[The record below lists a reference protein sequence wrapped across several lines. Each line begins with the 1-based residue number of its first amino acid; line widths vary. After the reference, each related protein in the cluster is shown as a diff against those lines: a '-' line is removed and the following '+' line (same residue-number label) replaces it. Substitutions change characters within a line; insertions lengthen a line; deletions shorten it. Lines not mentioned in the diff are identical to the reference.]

1 MFFIGLIAL
10 IAFKWKFC
18 VHSIIFYYSQHHIW
32 LRSSSCSTVLQFV
45 HQRPRLAMDPTPP
58 LTLLTPSR
66 QNPDCLY
73 TYRPIL
79 VIDPFPPFT
88 LFTLK
93 ILSPAWLHP
102 QSCVASPS
110 MLKVPTPIHCC
121 CHSSTGRPGREGD
134 SRRAGNTSR
143 ESDAVVAMSIW
154 L

>member
-1 MFFIGLIAL
+1 MQKKISSLMLVLSTSYVFFGLIAL
-10 IAFKWKFC
+10 IALKWKFC

-32 LRSSSCSTVLQFV
+32 LRSSSCSTVLQIV

-73 TYRPIL
+73 TNRPIL

-88 LFTLK
+88 LFTLI

-110 MLKVPTPIHCC
+110 MLSQGVHTNSLLLPLLHRQC
-121 CHSSTGRPGREGD
+121 G
-134 SRRAGNTSR
+134 
-143 ESDAVVAMSIW
+143 